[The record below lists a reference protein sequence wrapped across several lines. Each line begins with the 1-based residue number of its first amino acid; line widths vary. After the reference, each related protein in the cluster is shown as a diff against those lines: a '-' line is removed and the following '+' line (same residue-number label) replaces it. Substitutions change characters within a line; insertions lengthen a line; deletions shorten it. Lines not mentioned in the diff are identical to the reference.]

1 MYLSYLACGS
11 PPVMNSL
18 IKSIAVLKERAMA
31 PIAEKWHCLAKGKR
45 GSCCQTSSFTVSPS
59 TLTNLMPELN
69 RQNIS
74 NQETIAKTIT
84 VMFVPP
90 LPAVLFS
97 DILSKGQALFLPQ
110 TDRHR
115 KKKKKKSR
123 EPQPAIGLVRQEEA
137 GSYPTQSLSLFK

>member
-31 PIAEKWHCLAKGKR
+31 PIAEKWHCLPKGR
-45 GSCCQTSSFTVSPS
+45 EEVAARRPHSQCHPPPRPISCLSW
-59 TLTNLMPELN
+59 N

-115 KKKKKKSR
+115 KKKKKKQRATTCNWISSPGGSR
-123 EPQPAIGLVRQEEA
+123 KLPHSV
-137 GSYPTQSLSLFK
+137 SQSF